1 MSVKINGKKLHLTTF
16 VIPTTGKNLRLCLVA
31 QKEFAKVDETIKNAK
46 ADDDQSIINS
56 LDAYIDLID
65 TYTNFLKPI
74 LHLSDDQVKKVEN
87 ADFNDVEEFAN
98 EIISKVLGV
107 DSSKSQE
114 SADK

>member
-1 MSVKINGKKLHLTTF
+1 MPEISINGKKLHLTTF
-16 VIPTTGKNLRLCLVA
+16 HIPTTGKNLKACLIA
-31 QKEFAKVDETIKNAK
+31 QKKFAQVDETLKNVK
-46 ADDDQSIINS
+46 EDDDQSIINS

-65 TYTNFLKPI
+65 TYTDFLKPI

-87 ADFNDVEEFAN
+87 ADFTDVEQFAN

-114 SADK
+114 TTE